1 MSTVPRRIVLPSL
14 TLITLALSPA
24 AVAAQPVGS
33 RPASVNLT
41 VVVPPRPPS
50 DGAVTSEGTAS
61 LIGASSTAVDLET
74 NIGLVSRSA
83 ARIEVRLGASWS
95 AESTSVWVQN
105 PRGQFERLL
114 RDTSVL
120 AVDGPLDS
128 AAARSAL
135 RFRVESGKPGS
146 RASLLVPL
154 EYRLTVG
161 TGDEFSVW
169 CFPSFLRVDS
179 SR

>member
-1 MSTVPRRIVLPSL
+1 MSTVPRRVVLPSL

-24 AVAAQPVGS
+24 AIAAQLVS
-33 RPASVNLT
+33 ARPASVNLT
-41 VVVPPRPPS
+41 VVVPPHPPS
-50 DGAVTSEGTAS
+50 DGAVTSEGTVS

-74 NIGLVSRSA
+74 NVGLVSRSV
-83 ARIEVRLGASWS
+83 ARIEVRLGPSWS

-105 PRGQFERLL
+105 PRGQFEQLL
-114 RDTSVL
+114 HDASVL

-128 AAARSAL
+128 AAAHSAL
-135 RFRVESGKPGS
+135 RFRVKSGRPGS
-146 RASLLVPL
+146 RASLVVPI

-169 CFPSFLRVDS
+169 SFPSFLRVDS